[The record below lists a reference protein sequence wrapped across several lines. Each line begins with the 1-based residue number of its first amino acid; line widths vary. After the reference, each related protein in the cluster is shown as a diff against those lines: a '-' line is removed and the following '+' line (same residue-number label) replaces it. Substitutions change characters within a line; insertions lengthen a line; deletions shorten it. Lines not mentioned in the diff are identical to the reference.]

1 MSQKKSPIQKAVALQ
16 YDPTDQAP
24 RVIAKGKGIVA
35 DQIMDRGKRHGVP
48 IQEDP
53 SLVEVLSK
61 LDLDTQIPPEL
72 YQVVAEILGWIYRSD
87 QQLGQ
92 RRKEGIVE

>member
-1 MSQKKSPIQKAVALQ
+1 MSQKSPIQKAVALQ
-16 YDPTDQAP
+16 YDPTYQAP

-35 DQIMDRGKRHGVP
+35 DQIVDKGKEHHVP

-72 YQVVAEILGWIYRSD
+72 YQVVAEILGLIYRSD
-87 QQLGQ
+87 QQLGE
-92 RRKEGIVE
+92 RRKEGIVK